1 MIPQESPSKPR
12 NSCWEFPALGP
23 GHLGLTFQLLSA
35 LGFVERNEQN
45 VSGQLE
51 RWQGGSLPGSADA
64 GSRGRGPGSL
74 ELLPE
79 PVPKWP
85 QPLLPTDSRSP
96 GCRMVLPGEGYGE
109 RRQAPWDQVLQ

>member
-1 MIPQESPSKPR
+1 M
-12 NSCWEFPALGP
+12 GP
-23 GHLGLTFQLLSA
+23 GHLGLAFQLLSA

-85 QPLLPTDSRSP
+85 QPRFPKSWLQNGPARGGIWGEAP
-96 GCRMVLPGEGYGE
+96 GSLGPSATVN
-109 RRQAPWDQVLQ
+109 LQ